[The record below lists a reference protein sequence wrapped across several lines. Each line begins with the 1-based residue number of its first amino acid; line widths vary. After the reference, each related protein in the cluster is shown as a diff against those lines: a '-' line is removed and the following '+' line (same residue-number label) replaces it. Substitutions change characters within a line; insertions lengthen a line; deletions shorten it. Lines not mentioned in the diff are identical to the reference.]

1 MQVEFQ
7 FLSSAS
13 NIYNGPLYNTLH
25 PLRQVQSTTAL
36 QQERIVQPDKNHHPV
51 HVSITAM
58 PPRIR
63 TVEGSCWGCKERRV
77 ICDLNTPA
85 CDKCTKIGRR
95 CDYGKVRLR
104 WTDCVASRGRL
115 AGKKIPLSQSPV
127 LHKSTDHHILYF
139 EKELLPRFNL
149 ANTVQIIDLKTLSN
163 DPILLQSVV
172 AVANAHAAYRSANEK
187 ALSLSKIQ
195 DRNNALRMFRKHLA
209 GSHTPEAN
217 SSLFIANVL
226 LCILD
231 GIIEPI
237 TESSA
242 THHHLVGGKAIL
254 KQWSGMKELFQ
265 MKHELSVLMLSIF
278 ATMDL
283 THAMLIGDD
292 PYFDASSWTEFGGC
306 ESWWGKIPREDD
318 FLESMAILSQLA
330 TLGHEV
336 RNFRSTVPI
345 GVLLSIQMA
354 LDQQAKRQEEANQT
368 KDQKAWTAFCAC
380 YRFSASVY
388 LYRAL
393 SVLDVDHE
401 LVQKA
406 VADCMDVIA
415 GHDLTDNLH
424 HCVLFPV
431 LIIGSHSLD
440 AKQRM
445 EIKKSV
451 ARSARYL
458 SFEALRS
465 LDSFLEKRWKALDS
479 SSELKESSWWVYFDE
494 IANVT
499 CLF

>member
-1 MQVEFQ
+1 
-7 FLSSAS
+7 
-13 NIYNGPLYNTLH
+13 
-25 PLRQVQSTTAL
+25 
-36 QQERIVQPDKNHHPV
+36 
-51 HVSITAM
+51 M

-77 ICDLNTPA
+77 ICDLTTPS
-85 CDKCTKIGRR
+85 CDKCSKIGRR

-104 WTDCVASRGRL
+104 WTDCVASRGHL
-115 AGKKIPLSQSPV
+115 AGKKIPLCQSPV
-127 LHKSTDHHILYF
+127 LVKTTDHHILYF

-149 ANTVQIIDLKTLSN
+149 TNTVPDIDLKMLSK

-172 AVANAHAAYRSANEK
+172 AVANAHATYRSANEK
-187 ALSLSKIQ
+187 ALSLAKIQ
-195 DRNNALRMFRKHLA
+195 DRNNALRMFRKHLM
-209 GSHTPEAN
+209 GSHTDETN
-217 SSLFIANVL
+217 NSLFIANVL

-242 THHHLVGGKAIL
+242 THHHIVGGKAIL
-254 KQWSGMKELFQ
+254 KQWKGMKEVFLL
-265 MKHELSVLMLSIF
+265 KYELPVLMLSIF

-283 THAMLIGDD
+283 THALLIGDD
-292 PYFDASSWTEFGGC
+292 PYFDASSWTEFGGF
-306 ESWWGKIPREDD
+306 EPWWGNVPKDDD
-318 FLESMAILSQLA
+318 FIEIMSIFSQLA

-336 RNFRSTVPI
+336 RNFRSTAPI
-345 GVLLSIQMA
+345 GVLLSV
-354 LDQQAKRQEEANQT
+354 QQALERQATRQQEVDRT
-368 KDQKAWTAFCAC
+368 SDKAAWAAFCAC

-406 VADCMDVIA
+406 VSDCMEVIG
-415 GHDLTDNLH
+415 GHELTDKLH
-424 HCVLFPV
+424 HCILFPV
-431 LIIGSHSLD
+431 LIIGTHCLKHEQRVEIRKSL
-440 AKQRM
+440 
-445 EIKKSV
+445 
-451 ARSARYL
+451 ARTAAYL

-465 LDSFLEKRWKALDS
+465 LEIFLERRWRELDGS
-479 SSELKESSWWVYFDE
+479 QELKEQSWWVYFDE